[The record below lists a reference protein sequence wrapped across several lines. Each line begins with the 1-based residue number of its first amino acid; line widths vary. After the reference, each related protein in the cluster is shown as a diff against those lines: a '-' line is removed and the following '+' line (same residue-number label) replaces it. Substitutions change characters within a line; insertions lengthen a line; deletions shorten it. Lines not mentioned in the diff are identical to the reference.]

1 MKTGSFSLIKELN
14 TSVILNTIRSNNSI
28 SRAEI
33 ASMTGLTPAT
43 VTNLTS
49 RLLEHKL
56 IKETELGESSGGRKP
71 VMLEINGS
79 EYNVACINI
88 GSKAVTVS
96 IFDING
102 NLITSANPEVIKND
116 YKASLNSIT
125 AKLSELS
132 ELSMKRIL
140 GVGVSCEGMI
150 NEDEGICVFSSN
162 LGWENI
168 DIREEIYSK
177 TGLPVFVD
185 NDVHVIA
192 LGEKWF
198 GAAKNTDDFVLF
210 YTGFGLGLAVMNK
223 DGLYRGSMNYAGEMG
238 HTVLDP
244 DGPICTCGNHGCV
257 QAFAS
262 ASALMRDLKS
272 IGYIDEKEPPLEE
285 IISASLGGDE
295 ILGKLFHKQAHYIGI
310 AAANSINL
318 FNPSVLIFNG
328 YISQLG
334 DDIKA
339 IITQQIFRNCL
350 KNAKSNIKIVYSE
363 LNSDALP
370 KGAAALVISKLFEY
384 PSIFFGDKYE
394 TLS

>member
-1 MKTGSFSLIKELN
+1 MKTGSFSLIKEIN
-14 TSVILNTIRSNNSI
+14 TSLILNVIRSNKAI

-33 ASMTGLTPAT
+33 ASLTGLTPAT

-49 RLLEHKL
+49 RLLENRL

-71 VMLEINGS
+71 VMLEINS
-79 EYNVACINI
+79 NEYNVACVNI

-96 IFDING
+96 IFDLNG
-102 NLITSANPEVIKND
+102 NLITSANPKVIKND
-116 YKASLNSIT
+116 AKSSLDSINDVL
-125 AKLSELS
+125 AELIS
-132 ELSMKRIL
+132 ISSKRIL

-150 NEDEGICVFSSN
+150 NEDEGICEFSSN
-162 LGWENI
+162 LGWENV
-168 DIREEIYSK
+168 DIREEIFNK
-177 TGLPVFVD
+177 TGLHVFVD

-198 GAAKNTDDFVLF
+198 GAAKDADDFILF

-223 DGLYRGSMNYAGEMG
+223 DGLYRGAMNYAGELG

-272 IGYIDEKEPPLEE
+272 IGYIDGEEPPLDE
-285 IISASLGGDE
+285 IVKIALEGDE
-295 ILGKLFHKQAHYIGI
+295 IMGKLFHKQAHYIGI

-334 DDIKA
+334 DDIKT

-350 KNAKSNIKIVYSE
+350 KSAKANVRIVYSS
-363 LNSDALP
+363 LNQEALQ

-384 PSIFFGDKYE
+384 PSQFFGDKYD
-394 TLS
+394 L